1 MEILVLPREVQ
12 EQIAAGEVVERPSHM
27 IKELIENSLDA
38 GATKITIE
46 YSDSG
51 REVRLEDNGHGIS
64 ESNLEK
70 ATLRF
75 ATSKI
80 AESDDLWSLKTFGFR
95 GEALASIA
103 SVCRMK
109 IKSKTS
115 SQKLGH
121 QIQILFGNRIS
132 LDEVSHEVG
141 TTITI
146 QGLFENV
153 PARLKFLK
161 SEAAEH
167 GQIRQ
172 TLKAL
177 ALSNHHV
184 EFHVKEKNEMLFY
197 WPACESRLQRAQQ
210 VIDQDS
216 LFEGHAERGSVKAW
230 AVMSAPNKVAKTAR
244 QIWMFAQ
251 GRWIQ
256 DRTIQAAV
264 MEAYRGLL
272 MHGEYPYAVV
282 WLETNPAEVD
292 VNIHPTKSQVK
303 FLDNSL
309 VFRATQAAVRETL
322 EKAPWISD
330 LQKTNSVVS
339 MQNDQS
345 SQAVSFMQS
354 QFSSADLGRVQYQQK
369 NWTSAKDDGLGSTEI
384 KIEPQAGMQAQP
396 QEPFLQTAM
405 PSAANSFWSHLQIL
419 GQGHLTYILAQS
431 SSSLF
436 LIDQHAA
443 HERVVYEKLMRA
455 WKNGRI
461 EVQDFLFP
469 ISFDLSAEQLEALL
483 KMAVS
488 LEKFGFRFE
497 RLGPLTVGVQSAP
510 ALLKSSKWISVIESL
525 AQELVD
531 QGESFRIEEKI
542 SDLCASMACHSV
554 VRAGQSLSADEMHA
568 LLIEMDE
575 FPLSS
580 FCPHGRPVYIEKP
593 FFQIEKEFGRRL

>member
-1 MEILVLPREVQ
+1 MPRDVQ
-12 EQIAAGEVVERPSHM
+12 EQIAAGEVVERPAHM

-38 GATKITIE
+38 GATQITIE
-46 YSDSG
+46 YSDGG

-70 ATLRF
+70 AALRF

-80 AESDDLWSLKTFGFR
+80 SDSDDLWNLRTFGFR

-115 SQKLGH
+115 SQNQGH
-121 QIQILFGNRIS
+121 QIQIQFGHVVS
-132 LDEVSHEVG
+132 LDQVSHEVG

-216 LFEGHAERGSVKAW
+216 LYEGHAERGSVKAW

-322 EKAPWISD
+322 ERAPWISD
-330 LQKTNSVVS
+330 LQKTNPQVS
-339 MQNDQS
+339 AQNDTS

-369 NWTSAKDDGLGSTEI
+369 NWTSAVEDGLGTSEI
-384 KIEPQAGMQAQP
+384 KAEAQTRFV
-396 QEPFLQTAM
+396 QQQQPFQQTTMA
-405 PSAANSFWSHLQIL
+405 STANPFWSHLQIL

-431 SSSLF
+431 STSLF

-443 HERVVYEKLMRA
+443 HERVVYEKLMKA
-455 WKNGRI
+455 WKSGHI

-554 VRAGQSLSADEMHA
+554 VRAGQSLSADEMRA